1 MSAAAPGT
9 LSDTSSPLN
18 LLQRL
23 RRRITKSKKSYEV
36 APRSASCGRTSRRS
50 PGKYNRV
57 PCSYTQYEQ
66 RRHRHGREVVSENE
80 QTDGE
85 LEDDCL
91 NTSCPN
97 TPLKGYISDTE
108 LTLPCHFQDI
118 KVVVRQSPSPGRN
131 SHRSRQHKSPS
142 SNREHS
148 GGGTSRNL
156 HSFKSPQPDVVDPGY
171 HEFIKDGSR
180 SGSPNIEDINRRKV
194 HRGPSPLSFR
204 SESPQGRTCPHG
216 LTIPNTV
223 DILQSAELV
232 RPDITTS
239 ENTKRPSSG
248 TLPYLTNT
256 SNNCCH
262 WTKPLISIHLRM
274 IA

>member
-1 MSAAAPGT
+1 MSTAAPSV

-18 LLQRL
+18 ILQRL

-50 PGKYNRV
+50 QQKYNHV

-85 LEDDCL
+85 LEDECL

-131 SHRSRQHKSPS
+131 THRSRPHNSPS
-142 SNREHS
+142 
-148 GGGTSRNL
+148 GGTTRKP
-156 HSFKSPQPDVVDPGY
+156 HSYKSPQPDVVDPGY

-180 SGSPNIEDINRRKV
+180 SGSQNIDDLSRLKV

-223 DILQSAELV
+223 DILQGSELV
-232 RPDITTS
+232 RPDISTS
-239 ENTKRPSSG
+239 EQNQRPSRG
-248 TLPYLTNT
+248 KLL
-256 SNNCCH
+256 
-262 WTKPLISIHLRM
+262 SIY
-274 IA
+274 